1 MKKENIDFDNVDEIV
16 NNFRNLDTYVK
27 YLLIDRL
34 ENSDDYDFDEIES
47 AQLLGDVLFDGGF
60 ADGALFM
67 HTRDNEKFL
76 GHFGEQSVD
85 VLNQLQNEVGKV
97 DGLNINNLILN
108 VVQTVAE
115 RILDSVVGDDDE
127 KVTKENL
134 AKIIDNLKEL
144 DDDSMDF
151 ISD

>member
-1 MKKENIDFDNVDEIV
+1 M
-16 NNFRNLDTYVK
+16 
-27 YLLIDRL
+27 
-34 ENSDDYDFDEIES
+34 
-47 AQLLGDVLFDGGF
+47 
-60 ADGALFM
+60 
-67 HTRDNEKFL
+67 
-76 GHFGEQSVD
+76 
-85 VLNQLQNEVGKV
+85 
-97 DGLNINNLILN
+97 N